1 MAIVRINK
9 QVYEWE
15 EYLAEFDID
24 IPVRG
29 EGEITGEDFMEEM
42 LINQC
47 KRGLKL
53 SRDSYKESEL
63 PDIFIKEQKYLI
75 TNGLPDGILGMYN
88 PVTDQVC
95 FDADTI
101 SDIKKVEAAYI
112 HGHEIGHKIIRYKNM
127 ELCFKDIAE
136 ILSISPLGNDYCLNE
151 LFCDECGNIVANT
164 NNDRLLFGA
173 SIPKTL
179 RKQIQRKILYHI
191 YR

>member
-9 QVYEWE
+9 KVYEWE
-15 EYLAEFDID
+15 EYLAEFDIG
-24 IPVRG
+24 ISVRDDS
-29 EGEITGEDFMEEM
+29 EICDTDFIEEM

-47 KRGLKL
+47 NKGIKL
-53 SRDSYKESEL
+53 SRDSYKKSEL
-63 PDIFIKEQKYLI
+63 PDRFIEGQKYLI
-75 TNGLPDGILGMYN
+75 TNELPDGILGMYN

-101 SDIKKVEAAYI
+101 SDIKMPEAAYI
-112 HGHEIGHKIIRYKNM
+112 HGHEIGHKIIKYKNM
-127 ELCFKDIAE
+127 DLCFKDIAE
-136 ILSISPLGNDYCLNE
+136 ILSVSLLGNDYYIKE

-164 NNDRLLFGA
+164 NNDRYLFGC
-173 SIPKTL
+173 SIPKPL

>member
-9 QVYEWE
+9 KVYEWD
-15 EYLAEFDID
+15 EYLAEFDIG
-24 IPVRG
+24 ISVRDDS
-29 EGEITGEDFMEEM
+29 EIRDTDFIEEM

-47 KRGLKL
+47 NKGLKL
-53 SRDSYKESEL
+53 SRDSYKNSEL
-63 PDIFIKEQKYLI
+63 PDAFIKEQKYLI
-75 TNGLPDGILGMYN
+75 TNELPNGILGMYD
-88 PVTDQVC
+88 PTTDQVC

-101 SDIKKVEAAYI
+101 SDIKLPEAAYI

-127 ELCFKDIAE
+127 DLCFKDIAD
-136 ILSISPLGNDYCLNE
+136 ILSVSPLGKDYYLNE

-164 NNDRLLFGA
+164 FNDRCLFGRT
-173 SIPKTL
+173 IPNPL